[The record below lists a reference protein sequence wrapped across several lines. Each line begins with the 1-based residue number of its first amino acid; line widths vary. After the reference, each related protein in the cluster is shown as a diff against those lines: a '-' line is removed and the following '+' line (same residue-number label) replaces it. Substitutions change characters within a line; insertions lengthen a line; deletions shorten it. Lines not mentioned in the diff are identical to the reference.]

1 MRESGVGICACGGP
15 LPAWLVPLAS
25 EAAGMKTA
33 QRALTLLAVTATA
46 VSVVTAFAGHVA
58 SADQPAPSPSPYVVT
73 IKNFAFSPASLT
85 VPVGATVVWKNDDG
99 VAHTATST
107 SRGFDSGNLDN
118 GAHFSF
124 TFQKAGTYAYVCSYH
139 PNMTGQVTVVAPS
152 PAPTH

>member
-1 MRESGVGICACGGP
+1 
-15 LPAWLVPLAS
+15 
-25 EAAGMKTA
+25 MKTA
-33 QRALTLLAVTATA
+33 RFPLVLAGITATVICVVTLLG
-46 VSVVTAFAGHVA
+46 GH
-58 SADQPAPSPSPYVVT
+58 SSYADQPAPAPSPYVVT

-85 VPVGATVVWKNDDG
+85 VPLGATVVWKNDDG

-107 SRGFDSGNLDN
+107 SRGFDSGNLDD

-139 PNMTGQVTVVAPS
+139 PNMTGQIMVVAPS